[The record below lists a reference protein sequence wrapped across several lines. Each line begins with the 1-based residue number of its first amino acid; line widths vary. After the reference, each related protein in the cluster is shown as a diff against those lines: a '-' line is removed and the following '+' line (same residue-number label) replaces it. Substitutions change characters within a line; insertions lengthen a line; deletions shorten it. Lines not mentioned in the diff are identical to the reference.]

1 MTPVEGMTW
10 VYTELYE
17 PWFKGARHDIDVI
30 KVDMSDNPYLS
41 PEEKLTLLAFL
52 GDDDR
57 EKREHGT
64 FVPRGG
70 LVFPAFQESVH
81 ATLHGWRP
89 PSDWLVYHSLDHG
102 FNNPTASL
110 HHAVSPDGSSIVT
123 FHEHYKAEMIVEDHA
138 KEILSWEQLN
148 GIDPFL
154 RTGDPAMKQRQAK
167 DGNSIQTLYAEL
179 GIYFA
184 LDSVP
189 RDVSTGVDK
198 MTQYLQTNPRTGRP
212 YWQISDCPNLT
223 REMRQ
228 LHWDYYISGKLEDS
242 NNVKETI
249 HKKDDHAPDAARY
262 FFTFL
267 PDLSALGMH
276 MAPAE
281 PDMSAGIP
289 VGTIWDMLNSHT
301 GEFAES
307 SSVSGGW
314 DVIEGFSKLSE
325 SWDDVA

>member
-1 MTPVEGMTW
+1 
-10 VYTELYE
+10 
-17 PWFKGARHDIDVI
+17 
-30 KVDMSDNPYLS
+30 
-41 PEEKLTLLAFL
+41 
-52 GDDDR
+52 
-57 EKREHGT
+57 
-64 FVPRGG
+64 
-70 LVFPAFQESVH
+70 
-81 ATLHGWRP
+81 
-89 PSDWLVYHSLDHG
+89 
-102 FNNPTASL
+102 
-110 HHAVSPDGSSIVT
+110 
-123 FHEHYKAEMIVEDHA
+123 
-138 KEILSWEQLN
+138 
-148 GIDPFL
+148 
-154 RTGDPAMKQRQAK
+154 
-167 DGNSIQTLYAEL
+167 
-179 GIYFA
+179 
-184 LDSVP
+184 
-189 RDVSTGVDK
+189 
-198 MTQYLQTNPRTGRP
+198 
-212 YWQISDCPNLT
+212 
-223 REMRQ
+223 MRQ